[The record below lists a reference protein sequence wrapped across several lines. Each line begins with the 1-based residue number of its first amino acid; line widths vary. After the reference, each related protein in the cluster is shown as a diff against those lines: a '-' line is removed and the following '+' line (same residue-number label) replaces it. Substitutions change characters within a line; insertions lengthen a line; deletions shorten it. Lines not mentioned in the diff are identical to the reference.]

1 MTTVTCGCGEY
12 RCVYCELDQER
23 DGRKHGDIAVFLAQG
38 VTAAWDRL
46 SRCQDEFYPEYPGSC
61 SEYHDELDTAIL
73 ALMRFVDPERWN
85 ARQTIMREAA
95 LQGIDAGGREG

>member
-1 MTTVTCGCGEY
+1 M
-12 RCVYCELDQER
+12 L
-23 DGRKHGDIAVFLAQG
+23 GDEPIEQRRALLLLG
-38 VTAAWDRL
+38 D
-46 SRCQDEFYPEYPGSC
+46 
-61 SEYHDELDTAIL
+61 DELDTAIL